1 MHPGGTTPALQF
13 GDTLLG
19 DSYKIVEYL
28 DQTYPSPPLSLPGNK
43 EAEEVTGQIFG
54 VFSEYAKNQ
63 DASKE
68 AELEA
73 KFTAELQ
80 KIEDF
85 LGKSPGAFLC
95 GDSWS
100 IADCVLV
107 PRLYHI
113 TVVARHYKRYSKYE
127 EMTNLVKYMD
137 NAFSTDVFKATDY
150 PPEFILHGWAKYF
163 Q

>member
-1 MHPGGTTPALQF
+1 MPALQF
-13 GDTLLG
+13 GDQVIC

-28 DQTYPSPPLSLPGNK
+28 DQTYPEPPLNLPGNK
-43 EAEEVTGQIFG
+43 DAEEATGQIFS

-63 DASKE
+63 DKTKD

-73 KFTAELQ
+73 KFTAELERVDQ
-80 KIEDF
+80 F
-85 LGKSPGAFLC
+85 LGKTPGAFLC

-113 TVVARHYKRYSKYE
+113 TVVARHYKNYNKYE
-127 EMTNLVKYMD
+127 NMQNLVKYMD
-137 NAFSTDVFKATDY
+137 TAFATDVFKATDY
-150 PPEFILHGWAKYF
+150 PPEYILQGWAKYF